1 MPLMH
6 IFNRQLT
13 TVKSFCLLLLLS
25 FSWSVLQA
33 QSMPLSQFSGF
44 QSGTYIQ
51 LSFTISGGN
60 TCQGIEIQRSADSI
74 HFITIGSIAGIC
86 GSIEKD
92 ESYFFD
98 DILPIANQLNYYRL
112 LLGQLGYSTTIA
124 VPYYQFDDG
133 ILLFPNPTL
142 DQATLYYRNE
152 KNELFDISIFD
163 ASGRPHMQ
171 FTTRDTS
178 VPIETKSLPAG
189 IYFVTVQ
196 QSGTIRYFKK
206 LLVL

>member
-1 MPLMH
+1 MPLIH

-13 TVKSFCLLLLLS
+13 TVKSLCLLLLLS
-25 FSWSVLQA
+25 FSWFVLQA
-33 QSMPLSQFSGF
+33 QSMPLTQFSGF

-98 DILPIANQLNYYRL
+98 DILPLENQLNYYRL
-112 LLGQLGYSTTIA
+112 LLGQLGYSPAIA

-133 ILLFPNPTL
+133 ILLFPNPAL